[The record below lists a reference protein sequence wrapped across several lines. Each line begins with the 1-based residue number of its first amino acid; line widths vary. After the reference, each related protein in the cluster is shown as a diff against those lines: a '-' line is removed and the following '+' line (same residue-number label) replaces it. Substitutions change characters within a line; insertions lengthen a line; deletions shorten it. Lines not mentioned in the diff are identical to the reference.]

1 MDGFTNTARFLR
13 MAASQLRHLAERVPE
28 IGDELLSMARQ
39 LDAEA
44 ADLTADPA
52 PPAAA

>member
-1 MDGFTNTARFLR
+1 MDGFTNTARFLW

-28 IGDELLSMARQ
+28 IADELLPMARQ
-39 LDAEA
+39 LDTEA
-44 ADLTADPA
+44 DDLTADPG

>member
-1 MDGFTNTARFLR
+1 MDGLANTVRFLR

-28 IGDELLSMARQ
+28 IADELLSMARQ
-39 LDAEA
+39 LDTEA
-44 ADLTADPA
+44 ADLTADPK